1 MFIGQEIKELE
12 TLLLAKASLKEK
24 YFYYYLDSTPLPYPS
39 EAELTEI
46 QKICLSLFC
55 TNGPQMAAEILK
67 LRKSKPIKGMH
78 YANNLIEL
86 FAFALDDEEAENT
99 HINEFC
105 KDHSTRDFFV
115 INDRFSSSCLHQPQ
129 AKNEIDQIAL
139 YLNEGAMP
147 ENWKPLFMGALKQAA
162 DLIDLFV
169 LNKAYILVLDDHPI
183 AHKFAEVDILCDQ
196 FTNVLIK
203 MENRIRKQIALAV
216 STPVLFVLFAVAYWA
231 IKYWDQA
238 EPIIFVVQG
247 VLFVFFILVF
257 LFTGVMPNKI
267 ESINQRRERIIDWRL
282 GCLGID
288 RHEMKTHIKSIQATG
303 RSAAALTRQI

>member
-24 YFYYYLDSTPLPYPS
+24 YFYYYLADKPLPYPLDVD
-39 EAELTEI
+39 LTDI
-46 QKICLSLFC
+46 QKVCLSLFC
-55 TNGPQMAAEILK
+55 INGPQIASEIQK
-67 LRKSKPIKGMH
+67 LRKSKPVKGMH

-86 FAFALDDEEAENT
+86 FAFALDDEEAEKA
-99 HINEFC
+99 HINEYC
-105 KDHSTRDFFV
+105 KDHSARDFFV
-115 INDRFSSSCLHQPQ
+115 INNKFASSCLHPPE

-139 YLNEGAMP
+139 YLNEGLMP
-147 ENWKPLFMGALKQAA
+147 ENWKPLFMGALKQAT

-183 AHKFAEVDILCDQ
+183 AHKLAEVDILCDQ

-203 MENRIRKQIALAV
+203 MENRIRKQIAVAV
-216 STPVLFVLFAVAYWA
+216 STPVLLVLFAVAYWA

-238 EPIIFVVQG
+238 EPIVFVVQG
-247 VLFVFFILVF
+247 ILFVFFILVF

-267 ESINQRRERIIDWRL
+267 DSINQLRERIIDWRF
-282 GCLGID
+282 GCFGID

>member
-1 MFIGQEIKELE
+1 MFIGQEIKALE
-12 TLLLAKASLKEK
+12 ATLLSKASLKEK
-24 YFYYYLDSTPLPYPS
+24 YFYYFLTGTPLPYPS

-55 TNGPQMAAEILK
+55 TNGPKMAPEISK

-86 FAFALDDEEAENT
+86 FAFALDDTEAEKS
-99 HINEFC
+99 HIKEFC

-115 INDRFSSSCLHQPQ
+115 INDTFPDSCLQQPH
-129 AKNEIDQIAL
+129 AKNDVDQIAH
-139 YLNEGAMP
+139 YLNKGAMP
-147 ENWKPLFMGALKQAA
+147 EDWKALFMGALKQAA

-183 AHKFAEVDILCDQ
+183 AHKFSEVNILCDQ
-196 FTNVLIK
+196 FSNALTK
-203 MENRIRKQIALAV
+203 MESRIRKQTAIAI
-216 STPVLFVLFAVAYWA
+216 STPILFVLFAVAYWA

-238 EPIIFVVQG
+238 EPIVFVGQVA
-247 VLFVFFILVF
+247 LFVLFILVL

-267 ESINQRRERIIDWRL
+267 EFINQLRERIIDWRL
-282 GCLGID
+282 RCLGID
-288 RHEMKTHIKSIQATG
+288 RHEMKTHIKSIQAAERNAG
-303 RSAAALTRQI
+303 R